1 MNTFNKVTRDTRT
14 NAINIDIRRFNSKE
28 DYEVVVKSIEDNYRS
43 KTKFS
48 LTIET
53 KDLLYENISMKYV
66 YLFSSFMIRLKKK
79 HFQYLEKTDIK
90 VYDQRVFDLLY
101 YLFLYLCSHVAT
113 VRVIYYN
120 SETNDLLK
128 IKSYYVL

>member
-1 MNTFNKVTRDTRT
+1 MNTFNNVTRDKRT

-66 YLFSSFMIRLKKK
+66 YLFSSFMIRLKKI

-101 YLFLYLCSHVAT
+101 YLFLYLCSPVAT

-120 SETNDLLK
+120 RETNDILK

>member
-1 MNTFNKVTRDTRT
+1 MNTFNNVTRDKRT

-43 KTKFS
+43 KTKFY

-79 HFQYLEKTDIK
+79 NYINF
-90 VYDQRVFDLLY
+90 
-101 YLFLYLCSHVAT
+101 
-113 VRVIYYN
+113 
-120 SETNDLLK
+120 
-128 IKSYYVL
+128 

>member
-1 MNTFNKVTRDTRT
+1 MNTFNNVTRDKRT

-66 YLFSSFMIRLKKK
+66 YLFSSFMIRLKKLDV
-79 HFQYLEKTDIK
+79 QYLEKTDIK
-90 VYDQRVFDLLY
+90 VYEQRIFDLLY
-101 YLFLYLCSHVAT
+101 YVFLYLCSPVAT

-120 SETNDLLK
+120 NETNDILK

>member
-1 MNTFNKVTRDTRT
+1 MNTFNNVTRDKRT

-66 YLFSSFMIRLKKK
+66 YLFSSFMIRLKKI

-101 YLFLYLCSHVAT
+101 YLFLYLCSPVAT

-120 SETNDLLK
+120 SETNDILK